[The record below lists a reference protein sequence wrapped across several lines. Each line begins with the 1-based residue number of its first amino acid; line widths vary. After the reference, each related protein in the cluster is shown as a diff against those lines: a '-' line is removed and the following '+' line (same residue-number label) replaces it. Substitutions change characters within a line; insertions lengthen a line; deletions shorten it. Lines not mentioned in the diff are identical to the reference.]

1 MDKGASRLSLS
12 STTGELSHFIPEFSE
27 AILAAVCHIVLYS
40 WHNRSTADG
49 WLTRKKK
56 FVNRL
61 IWLSG
66 VLSAF
71 GLILQLPLVWQ
82 RLPEHPVI
90 HWLRGGLI
98 LWAMVA
104 VGSTV
109 TLAVARY
116 LESKSVASPNFH
128 PGRRQFLTA
137 AQAALV
143 AAPAFAAGFGV
154 FIERRDLRLVTKDLK
169 IPGLPKD
176 LNGLQITQV
185 SDIHLSAFLSEKEL
199 AYAID
204 MANETKPHLMVMTGD
219 LITRGGDPLDACIRQ
234 LGRLKADLGVYGCN
248 GNHEVYAKCEG
259 YVERECSKV
268 GVNILRHRNLQL
280 KRGNASINLAGVD
293 YQTTSKPLLTD
304 AGRLLHHSP
313 ETLNLLLSHNP
324 GVFEKAAEQGW
335 DLTLSGHTHGGQVSV
350 EILHQHMNI
359 ARFYTPYV
367 YGDYEIGDSR
377 IFVTRGIGTV
387 ALPARIGAPPEIA
400 AIRLWST

>member
-1 MDKGASRLSLS
+1 M
-12 STTGELSHFIPEFSE
+12 
-27 AILAAVCHIVLYS
+27 
-40 WHNRSTADG
+40 
-49 WLTRKKK
+49 
-56 FVNRL
+56 
-61 IWLSG
+61 
-66 VLSAF
+66 
-71 GLILQLPLVWQ
+71 
-82 RLPEHPVI
+82 I
-90 HWLRGGLI
+90 HWIRGGLI

-104 VGSTV
+104 VGSTIA
-109 TLAVARY
+109 LAVARF
-116 LESKSVASPNFH
+116 LEAKAVTSPNFH
-128 PGRRQFLTA
+128 AGRRHFLTA
-137 AQAALV
+137 AQTALI
-143 AAPAFAAGFGV
+143 AAPALATGFGV

-176 LNGLQITQV
+176 LNGFLITQV

-259 YVERECSKV
+259 YVERECGKL
-268 GVNILRHRNLQL
+268 GVNILRRRNLQL
-280 KRGNASINLAGVD
+280 KRGSASINLAGVD
-293 YQTTSKPLLTD
+293 YQTTSKPLLTG
-304 AGRLLHHSP
+304 AEKLLDHSP

-387 ALPARIGAPPEIA
+387 GLPARIGAPPEIA
-400 AIRLWST
+400 AIRLWSI